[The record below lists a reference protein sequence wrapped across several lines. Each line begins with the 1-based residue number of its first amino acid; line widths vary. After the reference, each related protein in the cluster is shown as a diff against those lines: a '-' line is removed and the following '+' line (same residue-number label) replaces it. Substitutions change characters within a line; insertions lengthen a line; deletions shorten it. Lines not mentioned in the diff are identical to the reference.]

1 MRRLLLIGGC
11 CVLLVAGCGSD
22 GDDNAAQTTTDAPPT
37 ATGETT
43 AANGSTA
50 DLPQG
55 AEPVE
60 LDPADFTTKIDNSYW
75 PMPRG
80 ARWVYTSE
88 AERIVVEVT
97 NRKKR
102 IEGVEAVV
110 LRDTVTQ
117 RDGGGFV
124 EVTDDWY
131 AQDKEGNVWYLGED
145 TKEYKD
151 GQVSSTKGSW
161 EHGVDGAHAGII
173 MPAKPRPGLSYRQE
187 YYAGEA
193 EDVARVVSVDA
204 KVTVPFGTF
213 ASTVKTQD
221 TTPLE
226 PGVLEFKYYAR
237 GVGHVLRTTKDG
249 GGREEL
255 VSFTK

>member
-1 MRRLLLIGGC
+1 M
-11 CVLLVAGCGSD
+11 LLVGGLWVGRRRRTQSTT
-22 GDDNAAQTTTDAPPT
+22 AADRHRPRPPPPT
-37 ATGETT
+37 AR
-43 AANGSTA
+43 A

-55 AEPVE
+55 DEPVE
-60 LDPADFTTKIDNSYW
+60 LDPADFTTKIDNPYW

-80 ARWVYTSE
+80 ARWVYTSD

-102 IEGVEAVV
+102 IAGVEALV

-131 AQDKEGNVWYLGED
+131 AQDTEGNVWYLGED

-151 GQVSSTKGSW
+151 GKVSSTKGSW
-161 EHGVDGAHAGII
+161 EHGVDGAYAGII
-173 MPAKPRPGLSYRQE
+173 MPAKPRPGLTYRQE
-187 YYAGEA
+187 YYEGEA
-193 EDVARVVSVDA
+193 EDVGKVLSVDA

-213 ASTVKTQD
+213 DNAVKTQD

-226 PGVLEFKYYAR
+226 PDVVEYKYYAR
-237 GVGHVLRTTKDG
+237 GVGHVLRTSEDG

-255 VSFTK
+255 ISYTK

>member
-1 MRRLLLIGGC
+1 M
-11 CVLLVAGCGSD
+11 GCGSD
-22 GDDNAAQTTTDAPPT
+22 DEGDTTQSTTGAT
-37 ATGETT
+37 ATSETT
-43 AANGSTA
+43 AANGAS

-55 AEPVE
+55 SEPVE
-60 LDPADFTTKIDNSYW
+60 LDPDDFTTKIDNPYW

-80 ARWVYTSE
+80 ARWEYLSDQ
-88 AERIVVEVT
+88 ERIVVEVT
-97 NRKKR
+97 NKRKR
-102 IEGVEAVV
+102 IAGVPALV

-151 GQVSSTKGSW
+151 GKVSSTKGSW
-161 EHGVDGAHAGII
+161 EHGVDGAYAGII
-173 MPAKPRPGLSYRQE
+173 MPANPEPGVKYRQE
-187 YYAGEA
+187 QYAGEA
-193 EDVARVVSVDA
+193 EDRGEVLSVNET
-204 KVTVPFGTF
+204 VTVPSGRFRNC
-213 ASTVKTQD
+213 VKTQD

-226 PGVLEFKYYAR
+226 PGVVEYKYYAR
-237 GVGHVLRTTKDG
+237 GVGHVLRTTRDG

-255 VSFTK
+255 VDYSK

>member
-1 MRRLLLIGGC
+1 MLAA
-11 CVLLVAGCGSD
+11 AGCGSD
-22 GDDNAAQTTTDAPPT
+22 SDGDSTQSTTGTTTT
-37 ATGETT
+37 TTTETT
-43 AANGSTA
+43 AADSSG

-60 LDPADFTTKIDNSYW
+60 LDPADFTTKIDNPYW

-88 AERIVVEVT
+88 SERIVVEVT

-102 IEGVEAVV
+102 IAGVEALV

-131 AQDKEGNVWYLGED
+131 AQDKAGNVWYLGED
-145 TKEYKD
+145 TKEYQD
-151 GQVSSTKGSW
+151 GKVSSTKGSW
-161 EHGVDGAHAGII
+161 EHGVDGAYAGII
-173 MPAKPRPGLSYRQE
+173 MPAKPRPGTTYRQE
-187 YYAGEA
+187 YYEGEA
-193 EDVARVVSVDA
+193 EDEGKVVSADA
-204 KVTVPFGTF
+204 KATVPFGSF
-213 ASTVKTQD
+213 ENCVKAQD

-226 PGVLEFKYYAR
+226 PDVVEYKYYAR
-237 GVGHVLRTTKDG
+237 GVGHVLRTTEDG

-255 VSFTK
+255 VQYRP